1 MLIRFTKGATSD
13 TIAVTRTDG
22 SRADFSFPHKGPTPH
37 DAFHLAVEGEL
48 GLTRGFWGL
57 VAGGMDPAQVG
68 ALAAAGG
75 HASAKRAGV
84 PDAGIVELLQAERLV
99 ECFEA
104 ESWSAGEDDD
114 GIRLMAEA
122 GWSASHVPALP
133 LDADALARIRGSIAR
148 FAQEWAATAPGN
160 SLERRWP
167 HG

>member
-1 MLIRFTKGATSD
+1 MLIRFTKGARSD
-13 TIAVTRTDG
+13 TIAVV
-22 SRADFSFPHKGPTPH
+22 RADGTGAQFSFPHKGPTPH
-37 DAFHLAVEGEL
+37 DVFHLAVESEL

-57 VAGGMDPAQVG
+57 VAGGMDPAEVG

-104 ESWSAGEDDD
+104 ESWSAGEDDE

-122 GWSASHVPALP
+122 GWIASHVPPRSVDGA
-133 LDADALARIRGSIAR
+133 AIARIRHAIAR
-148 FAQEWAATAPGN
+148 FARDWASLPVGGA
-160 SLERRWP
+160 LERTWP
-167 HG
+167 PG

>member
-1 MLIRFTKGATSD
+1 MLIRFAKGATSD
-13 TIAVTRTDG
+13 TIAVTRADG
-22 SRADFSFPHKGPTPH
+22 SRAEFSFPHKGPTPH

-48 GLTRGFWGL
+48 GLARGFWGL

-84 PDAGIVELLQAERLV
+84 PDAGIIELLQAERLV

-104 ESWSAGEDDD
+104 ESWSAGEDDE

-133 LDADALARIRGSIAR
+133 LEGDALARIREAIKE
-148 FAQEWAATAPGN
+148 FAEEWAAIPSAGA
-160 SLERRWP
+160 LERTWP
-167 HG
+167 RG